1 MVEATHSSQDLI
13 AMLPLIALF
22 IAAFAFGTTEFVIAG
37 VLPEVAQGLGVS
49 VPTAGYLV
57 SGYACGI
64 AIGGPLLAL
73 ATARLSRKA
82 LLVGLTIAFTLGQA
96 ACAVAPD
103 FSSMLLLRVA
113 TAVAHGAYFGV
124 AMVVAVGL
132 VREDQR
138 GRAVAVILSGLT
150 VSNVIGVP
158 AGTAIGGLWGWRA
171 TFWVMGA
178 LGVVAIVAMLALLPR
193 TAGAANRPAGLAR
206 EVRVL
211 ARQQVW
217 TSLIL
222 MLMLMIGQFGL
233 FTYITPTLLEVTGL
247 HENLIPWVLL
257 LNGVGATIGVLVGGK
272 LADWKLMPSL
282 ITMLFLQAVMLAV
295 IYAVSPYPLP
305 MIVAIVIWG
314 GLNFAIGAPIQTR
327 ILAWTADAS
336 NLASSLIRRASMSAL
351 RLPPRW
357 APRCSTPGMAIAA
370 SPSPARSLCWW
381 RQRLQLPRSFGS
393 PAAARRR
400 RCRRQ
405 RSSSRRVPFPTVP
418 SNRGGP

>member
-1 MVEATHSSQDLI
+1 
-13 AMLPLIALF
+13 MLPLIALF
-22 IAAFAFGTTEFVIAG
+22 LAAFAFGTTEFVIAG

-73 ATARLSRKA
+73 MTSKVSRKT
-82 LLVGLTIAFTLGQA
+82 LLIGLTIAFTLGQV
-96 ACAVAPD
+96 ACALAPD
-103 FSSMLLLRVA
+103 FTSMLLLRIA
-113 TAVAHGAYFGV
+113 TAVAHGCYFGV
-124 AMVVAVGL
+124 AMVVAVSL

-158 AGTAIGGLWGWRA
+158 AGTAIGSLWGWRA
-171 TFWVMGA
+171 TFWVMGV
-178 LGVVAIVAMLALLPR
+178 LGIIAIVAMLALLPR
-193 TAGAANRPAGLAR
+193 TAGAASRPAGLAR

-211 ARQQVW
+211 GRQQVW

-222 MLMLMIGQFGL
+222 MLMLMIGQFAP
-233 FTYITPTLLEVTGL
+233 FTYITPMLLEVTGL
-247 HENLIPWVLL
+247 DESLIPWVLL

-282 ITMLFLQAVMLAV
+282 IVMLALQAVALGV
-295 IYAVSPYPLP
+295 IHLVSPYPVP

-336 NLASSLIRRASMSAL
+336 NLASALIPSGFNVGIAL
-351 RLPPRW
+351 
-357 APRCSTPGMAIAA
+357 AA
-370 SPSPARSLCWW
+370 SLGAAMLNAGYGYRSLPLAGALAMLVAVVVAVGSLAWEW
-381 RQRLQLPRSFGS
+381 RSRATPPL
-393 PAAARRR
+393 PAAAE
-400 RCRRQ
+400 
-405 RSSSRRVPFPTVP
+405 
-418 SNRGGP
+418 